1 MRCLLHPILLAFT
14 LWSVWLSHC
23 CLRRCH
29 RRCHQKMLSNR
40 DFSENFNRVLTISS
54 ILLSARKK
62 NYTNFSTLS
71 LSHLSLRLVFSK
83 KIQNCDWLTCLMNS
97 GKSAP
102 LTLRL
107 RKNSSKK
114 PSFAHDCIQ
123 GSNWYSYFTISHNEK
138 RYELEQASKHDNMKM
153 WANHGNCYVHCS
165 GKPIR
170 SFSFHHFSFEK
181 CNFLIFLCTLCFVSY
196 DSGSYTHS
204 TQ

>member
-23 CLRRCH
+23 CLRRCHCH

-62 NYTNFSTLS
+62 TTRIFRLS
-71 LSHLSLRLVFSK
+71 LKKNFKIAIGLHVWWILASLRHWLCGCE
-83 KIQNCDWLTCLMNS
+83 KI
-97 GKSAP
+97 
-102 LTLRL
+102 LR
-107 RKNSSKK
+107 KK
-114 PSFAHDCIQ
+114 PSFTNDCLL
-123 GSNWYSYFTISHNEK
+123 GSNWYSYFTISHHEK

-181 CNFLIFLCTLCFVSY
+181 CNFLIFLNTKCFVSY